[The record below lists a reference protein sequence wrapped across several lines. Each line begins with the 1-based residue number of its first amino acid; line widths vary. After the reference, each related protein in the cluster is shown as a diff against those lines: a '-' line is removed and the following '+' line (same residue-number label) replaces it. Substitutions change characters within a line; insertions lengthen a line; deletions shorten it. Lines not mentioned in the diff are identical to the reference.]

1 VGVIFGGRS
10 GEHEVSLASA
20 QSVIA
25 ALDKEKYEVIPIGI
39 TKEGKWIASGDP
51 MKALQA
57 GIPEA
62 SAPVAL
68 LGDPTHKALMRLDI
82 TDQATAI
89 RAIRLHELD
98 VVFPVLHGPYGE
110 DGTVQGLLEL
120 AGIPYVGAGVLASA
134 VGMDKPTMKAV
145 FKAHGLPVVKH
156 VVIRRKHWEQ
166 NPEAIMDE
174 IESTLGYPCFVKPAN
189 LGSSVG
195 VSKARNRQELDEAL
209 KLAARYDRKML
220 AEVAINAREIE
231 CSVLGN
237 DDPIASVPGEVVPHR
252 EFYDYKA
259 KYIPGESDLIIPAPI
274 PPELAQHIQELAIK
288 AFLAVD
294 CAGMAR
300 VDFFLDRDTGQVYVN
315 ELNTIPG
322 FTATSMYPKMW
333 EASGIPYPEL
343 LDRLI
348 ELALERFEDKSRCET
363 SYVPDW
369 E

>member
-1 VGVIFGGRS
+1 
-10 GEHEVSLASA
+10 
-20 QSVIA
+20 
-25 ALDKEKYEVIPIGI
+25 
-39 TKEGKWIASGDP
+39 
-51 MKALQA
+51 
-57 GIPEA
+57 
-62 SAPVAL
+62 
-68 LGDPTHKALMRLDI
+68 
-82 TDQATAI
+82 
-89 RAIRLHELD
+89 
-98 VVFPVLHGPYGE
+98 
-110 DGTVQGLLEL
+110 
-120 AGIPYVGAGVLASA
+120 
-134 VGMDKPTMKAV
+134 
-145 FKAHGLPVVKH
+145 

-300 VDFFLDRDTGQVYVN
+300 VDFFLDKDTGQVYVN